1 LQTERSVSLV
11 FKYLNEKKVK
21 ILEVAT
27 SLFVEQGYEKTSV
40 TNICEKAGVSKGLIY
55 HYLKSKE
62 LILIEIFTETTN
74 KMLSLIQKS
83 ETKVKPNIQ
92 LINLIESI
100 FTQLESDKIFFQ
112 LNLNIM
118 FQPSTKKILQKQIY
132 ERGQILFDSVKNIFD
147 KLLVE
152 NSRINTYIFIA
163 EIDGIALNYLS
174 VFENYPLKK

>member
-1 LQTERSVSLV
+1 MS
-11 FKYLNEKKVK
+11 EKRIK

-27 SLFVEQGYEKTSV
+27 TLFAEQGYERTSV

-55 HYLKSKE
+55 HHFKSKD
-62 LILIEIFTETTN
+62 LILIEIFTEPTN
-74 KMLSLIQKS
+74 KMLSLSKQS
-83 ETKVKPNIQ
+83 HTKIKPNIQ
-92 LINLIESI
+92 LVNLIESI
-100 FTQLESDKIFFQ
+100 FTQLVNDKMFFQ

-147 KLLVE
+147 ELLAE
-152 NSRINTYIFIA
+152 NSIVNTYIFIA

-174 VFENYPLKK
+174 VFENYPLKKIKEQLINKYKK